1 MPSEITLVEELVE
14 EYPMPA
20 REIMVMQEKIEQTKA
35 LLGLVRGS
43 SVRVGQLL
51 YEIKQQLDKDV
62 DWGDFLRDEFD
73 IGESFASKLM
83 KIHQVL
89 VLEGGV
95 SQEDIEGIDGEKLY
109 LVAGLEG
116 SAQEKVSMARTL
128 TRREIKEH
136 RNDQKPHEHI
146 PVSIC
151 KVCSIRLHEENAT
164 TA

>member
-1 MPSEITLVEELVE
+1 MNTEITLVEELVE
-14 EYPMPA
+14 NT
-20 REIMVMQEKIEQTKA
+20 RS
-35 LLGLVRGS
+35 LLNAVRGS
-43 SVRVGQLL
+43 SVRIGENL
-51 YEIKQQLDKDV
+51 YNIKAQLDKDT

-89 VLEGGV
+89 VIEGGV

-116 SAQEKVSMARTL
+116 SAQERVSMARTL
-128 TRREIKEH
+128 TRREIKEQ

-146 PVSIC
+146 PVAIC
-151 KVCSIRLHEENAT
+151 KICSIRIHEANCA
-164 TA
+164 